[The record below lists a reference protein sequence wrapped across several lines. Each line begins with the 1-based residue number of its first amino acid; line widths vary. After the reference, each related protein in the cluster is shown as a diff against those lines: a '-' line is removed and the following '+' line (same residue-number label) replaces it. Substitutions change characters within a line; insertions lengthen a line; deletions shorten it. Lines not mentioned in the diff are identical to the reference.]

1 MNYFDCTKFDYRNS
15 DPTEIEHLTQ
25 RDKSAYKH
33 SLLKWIQDE
42 LDHVTDRK
50 WQIENIGIVEE
61 TGDFIR
67 LIKEAELTYS
77 LGAFYS
83 TIALS
88 GIASEDLCKYYAAK
102 ANQND
107 LIELTQN
114 QRLNKL
120 RSRSI
125 LDEDIYLALNEIRKL
140 RNDCLHFN
148 EDFKTRDQAALGK
161 EALACI
167 NRLKSIYK
175 KLFSS
180 PISSHNPGTLI
191 KKVIED
197 FAQQQASRTSFGD
210 TLNEEEFAMKLRY
223 FVYKELNFDIAISN
237 PGDRVV
243 HTGLFQIIDTDL
255 TTAPK
260 EITLQPDS
268 SFQYVTIDV
277 NEDNIQKLRELDL
290 HEGDT
295 IYASIYSVLDHQGI
309 SAIWH
314 LERFERADS

>member
-175 KLFSS
+175 KLLNRPWFPRHSPSS
-180 PISSHNPGTLI
+180 GNSVSHTLL
-191 KKVIED
+191 E
-197 FAQQQASRTSFGD
+197 
-210 TLNEEEFAMKLRY
+210 
-223 FVYKELNFDIAISN
+223 
-237 PGDRVV
+237 
-243 HTGLFQIIDTDL
+243 
-255 TTAPK
+255 TA
-260 EITLQPDS
+260 
-268 SFQYVTIDV
+268 
-277 NEDNIQKLRELDL
+277 
-290 HEGDT
+290 
-295 IYASIYSVLDHQGI
+295 A
-309 SAIWH
+309 
-314 LERFERADS
+314 